1 MVVEPVAAQSF
12 TSSTVCKYAERRPEK
27 GDLYGQSNIFL
38 YWDKALAG
46 MEARMPSIVS
56 ACLESWCS
64 QNPTWRVHLLSRE
77 AESHYL
83 SEACLALADRCKAVQ
98 AWSDVVRTDLLRQYG
113 GAWADATSLCVA
125 PLDDFLPDKRAFTL
139 FRRPQGNYCNW
150 FIYAPYKCPL
160 LKQFARIVY
169 DGICIQKRNWF
180 WWHDTFSNFIGSTAH
195 AHLQA
200 SHFTC
205 IDVTG
210 EHMFVPYK
218 PHHLNRLCVDLGG
231 TRDRIASARV
241 LKMSWRED
249 FTQYS
254 FWPILVEMSIVP
266 LVKAGH
272 TYEVVTTTIARA
284 TADIESSV
292 IRTLERGDQ
301 VKVEQFGDCRNHVLV
316 SHHGIVG
323 WISVVAQ
330 RGNLLVQPIFKRK
343 ALEIEPKRGS
353 KRRCVIPQPVL
364 QPFEQGGTCTTAAQ
378 GLQHRGKRMILVSS
392 KQSGVPGVS
401 WQSKLGAWQV
411 SWYEEKKMKKKY
423 FHVRHFMNTSN
434 MFCEAEADALRAA
447 IEFRKGLERSG
458 IAKAK
463 RVENPQ
469 SGVH

>member
-1 MVVEPVAAQSF
+1 MAETVTAQSF
-12 TSSTVCKYAERRPEK
+12 ISSTVCKYAERRPEK
-27 GDLYGQSNIFL
+27 RDLYGHSNIFL
-38 YWDKALAG
+38 YWDQALAG
-46 MEARMPSIVS
+46 MEAWMPSIVS

-83 SEACLALADRCKAVQ
+83 SEACLVLADRCKTVQ
-98 AWSDVVRTDLLRQYG
+98 TWSDVVRTDLLRQYG
-113 GAWADATSLCVA
+113 GAWADATTLCVA
-125 PLDDFLPDKRAFTL
+125 PLDDFLPDKNAFTL

-180 WWHDTFSNFIGSTAH
+180 WWHDTFSNFIGSAAH
-195 AHLQA
+195 AHLKA
-200 SHFTC
+200 AHFTY
-205 IDVTG
+205 IDVTR

-218 PHHLNRLCVDLGG
+218 SQHLNKLCRDLDT

-241 LKMSWRED
+241 LKMSWRAD
-249 FTQYS
+249 FTHYS
-254 FWPILVEMSIVP
+254 FWPILVDMTIVP

-316 SHHGIVG
+316 SNNGIVG

-353 KRRCVIPQPVL
+353 KRRCV
-364 QPFEQGGTCTTAAQ
+364 GACTTAAQ
-378 GLQHRGKRMILVSS
+378 GLQDRGKRMIFL
-392 KQSGVPGVS
+392 
-401 WQSKLGAWQV
+401 
-411 SWYEEKKMKKKY
+411 
-423 FHVRHFMNTSN
+423 
-434 MFCEAEADALRAA
+434 
-447 IEFRKGLERSG
+447 
-458 IAKAK
+458 
-463 RVENPQ
+463 
-469 SGVH
+469 